1 MVLDMYIKVSICDD
15 NAAERERI
23 GSLVSEWASASG
35 TDINLNE
42 YCSAEE
48 FLFSYEDCKPDI
60 LLLDVEM
67 PGLNGVELAKRLR
80 ASNRIILSRN

>member
-23 GSLVSEWASASG
+23 GYLVSEWALASG

-67 PGLNGVELAKRLR
+67 PGLNGVSLQKGFAQVTE
-80 ASNRIILSRN
+80 SSR